1 MATTVQKPV
10 ALRIDSKGR
19 IVLPAS
25 FRKALGLEAG
35 DTLFAQQVGRTLR
48 LTKPEDPILLLW
60 QQAEQEYAEGRTVT
74 LEEFAEQ
81 EGIDLRA
88 PHDA

>member
-48 LTKPEDPILLLW
+48 LTKPEEI
-60 QQAEQEYAEGRTVT
+60 GR
-74 LEEFAEQ
+74 AH
-81 EGIDLRA
+81 G
-88 PHDA
+88 